1 MDPGRR
7 ALIEGRAPRSR
18 DITSPRRDDSN
29 RISKPQR
36 PAGSSSSRPY
46 RNNQSLEDE
55 QSKKWVAEED
65 NFVLKQAKKKAEIRV
80 REGRAKPIDW
90 LAVILR
96 VIDPDRDLLDVDEE
110 EVQLDVVDPEGV
122 FEDLNESQF
131 EELENDIKSYIA
143 LETNRKNQDYWKTMQ
158 IICNDR
164 RQKLRP
170 LGPDERAVSSVA
182 ADVDRL
188 LGPKTYEQLETLE
201 VQIRAKLRS
210 NEPIDTDYW
219 EQLLKSLL
227 IWKAKAKLKKVYQS
241 VLDTRLAAL
250 KKQQQEHAEAVQKN
264 LQELLSGPT
273 PVIEEG
279 SVGQDTVVAQTS
291 LRPPH
296 FEYSQKYDPE
306 PLLKLRVEDKSGEI
320 IDESDFLKKIAA
332 ERRRVIKLGYVP
344 SRQSIPE
351 KSTVNSTSKPSSSVS
366 TAPPGT
372 QRFSAM
378 PTEDFSQAT
387 TALYE
392 REVARGVNENEEIFS
407 AEESLATTSA
417 PQWADKYRPR
427 KPRYFNRVQMGY
439 EWNKYNQTH
448 YDHDNPPPKVVQ
460 GYKFNIFYPDL
471 IDKSK
476 APTFRII
483 REHGRKRG
491 ESFAPAGEED
501 TCLIR
506 FIAGPPYED
515 IAFRI
520 VDKEWDYSA
529 KRDRGFRS
537 SFDKFK
543 KVSKIAKVSC
553 SSCPADLSFSR
564 FITGSD
570 DRLFFGVWEVLISK
584 SSASRLL
591 TKFSCPRSF
600 HVCCVLR

>member
-1 MDPGRR
+1 MLSRR
-7 ALIEGRAPRSR
+7 ESPITN
-18 DITSPRRDDSN
+18 ITSPRHDPNN
-29 RISKPQR
+29 RISKP
-36 PAGSSSSRPY
+36 SRPTATGRTPDFRPP
-46 RNNQSLEDE
+46 RNNQTMEDE
-55 QSKKWVAEED
+55 QTRQWVAQED
-65 NFVLKQAKKKAEIRV
+65 SFVLKQAKKKADIRV

-96 VIDPDRDLLDVDEE
+96 IIDPDRDLLDDDEE

-122 FEDLNESQF
+122 FEGLSDAQLH
-131 EELENDIKSYIA
+131 ELENDINSYIA
-143 LETNRKNQDYWKTMQ
+143 LETNKTNKDYWKTMQ

-164 RQKLRP
+164 REQLKPR
-170 LGPDERAVSSVA
+170 GPEGRAVSSVA
-182 ADVDRL
+182 ADVDKL
-188 LGPKTYEQLETLE
+188 LAPKTYEQLEALE
-201 VQIRAKLRS
+201 KQIRAKLRS
-210 NEPIDTDYW
+210 NEPIDVDYW
-219 EQLLKSLL
+219 EQLLRSLL

-241 VLDTRLAAL
+241 VLDSRLEIL
-250 KKQQQEHAEAVQKN
+250 RKQQEEDAHGVRTK
-264 LQELLSGPT
+264 LQEMLMGPAA
-273 PVIEEG
+273 VVEEG
-279 SVGQDTVVAQTS
+279 PNIPASSSASASQSVRGQP
-291 LRPPH
+291 R

-306 PLLKLRVEDKSGEI
+306 PLLKLRTEDKSSEVV
-320 IDESDFLKKIAA
+320 DESAFLQQVVSD
-332 ERRRVIKLGYVP
+332 RRRILKLGYVP
-344 SRQSIPE
+344 LRQSTAE
-351 KSTVNSTSKPSSSVS
+351 KGSS
-366 TAPPGT
+366 TAVNKVANTSVGSSALPGT
-372 QRFSAM
+372 QRFSAIVN
-378 PTEDFSQAT
+378 EDFSQAT
-387 TALYE
+387 KALYE
-392 REVARGVNENEEIFS
+392 REVARGVNENEEIFTG
-407 AEESLATTSA
+407 EETVANASK

-537 SFDKFK
+537 SFDKVRLSSHYGVAQQARARPPLRLVFYPRSLTDLSLQGILQLHFQYK
-543 KVSKIAKVSC
+543 KVS
-553 SSCPADLSFSR
+553 
-564 FITGSD
+564 
-570 DRLFFGVWEVLISK
+570 
-584 SSASRLL
+584 
-591 TKFSCPRSF
+591 
-600 HVCCVLR
+600 